1 MDINIQETYSEVYCI
16 LNMLGENYI
25 KRLPNSL
32 YKIIRDSKSS
42 TYNPQYS
49 KEKSLNEQNIKRE
62 SLSMI
67 ALFHLNYWC
76 NSNEEKEQLKQLFKN
91 NEEKHQ
97 AEMREKYN
105 PDNLFKNKNNN
116 DVSTDKIVEP
126 QNISMVEY
134 RKQGIF
140 KRILDKITRFFK
152 KN

>member
-76 NSNEEKEQLKQLFKN
+76 NSNEEKEQLKQLFKS

-97 AEMREKYN
+97 AEIREKYN
-105 PDNLFKNKNNN
+105 PDNLFKNKEKDNKSSNMN
-116 DVSTDKIVEP
+116 EENLQMIEYKKPNFIKRLLGKIAKLF
-126 QNISMVEY
+126 
-134 RKQGIF
+134 RK
-140 KRILDKITRFFK
+140 
-152 KN
+152 

>member
-32 YKIIRDSKSS
+32 YKIIRDSKSL

-97 AEMREKYN
+97 AEIREKYN
-105 PDNLFKNKNNN
+105 PDNLFKNKHKEINKEIEKENETAI
-116 DVSTDKIVEP
+116 VQYHESILTKIKKWFMRIF
-126 QNISMVEY
+126 N
-134 RKQGIF
+134 KQ
-140 KRILDKITRFFK
+140 
-152 KN
+152 

>member
-1 MDINIQETYSEVYCI
+1 MNVDTQEMYSEVYSI
-16 LNMLGENYI
+16 LNLLGNNYI
-25 KRLPNSL
+25 AKLPKSL
-32 YKIIRDSKSS
+32 FKMIEEEKSS

-49 KEKSLNEQNIKRE
+49 EDKSLNEQNIKRE

-97 AEMREKYN
+97 AEIREKYN
-105 PDNLFKNKNNN
+105 PDNLFKNRKQENTTESQPFIN
-116 DVSTDKIVEP
+116 DVAIVKYKEKNFLQKIFDKIK
-126 QNISMVEY
+126 Y
-134 RKQGIF
+134 
-140 KRILDKITRFFK
+140 LFK

>member
-1 MDINIQETYSEVYCI
+1 MDINIQETYSEVYGI

-32 YKIIRDSKSS
+32 YEMIRDSKSL
-42 TYNPQYS
+42 TYNPQYN
-49 KEKSLNEQNIKRE
+49 KEISLNEQNIKRE

-97 AEMREKYN
+97 AEIREKYN
-105 PDNLFKNKNNN
+105 PDNLFKNRKQEISTESQPFKK
-116 DVSTDKIVEP
+116 DV
-126 QNISMVEY
+126 SMVEY
-134 RKQGIF
+134 KEKNFLQKLF
-140 KRILDKITRFFK
+140 DKIKHLFR

>member
-97 AEMREKYN
+97 VEIREKYN
-105 PDNLFKNKNNN
+105 PDNIFKNTNKNIQE
-116 DVSTDKIVEP
+116 KIQQSEETRMTVVQE
-126 QNISMVEY
+126 EKWY
-134 RKQGIF
+134 KKIF
-140 KRILDKITRFFK
+140 NLI
-152 KN
+152 KNLFHSNK

>member
-97 AEMREKYN
+97 AEIREKYN
-105 PDNLFKNKNNN
+105 PDNLFKNRKQEITTESQPFIN
-116 DVSTDKIVEP
+116 DVAIVKYKEKNFLQKIFDKIK
-126 QNISMVEY
+126 Y
-134 RKQGIF
+134 
-140 KRILDKITRFFK
+140 LFK

>member
-76 NSNEEKEQLKQLFKN
+76 NSNEEKEQLKQLFKS

-97 AEMREKYN
+97 AEIREKYN
-105 PDNLFKNKNNN
+105 PDNLFKNKEKDNNSSN
-116 DVSTDKIVEP
+116 MNEENLQMIEYKKPNFIKRLLGKIAKLF
-126 QNISMVEY
+126 
-134 RKQGIF
+134 RK
-140 KRILDKITRFFK
+140 
-152 KN
+152 